1 MCSIQIKDLY
11 AGKPDAKDEIEIGN
25 IKKFVDS
32 FILPPNW
39 EINRM
44 LSSSCFFVTGYK
56 GTGKT
61 ALLRY
66 IEDAIK
72 RKYPYSCCS
81 FILFKEDFPEIK
93 RRELS
98 ENSQRM
104 FNSVSIDK
112 ELKAEG
118 GDFQFIWRFF
128 FLSKFLND
136 NEMSNGGLFIKDEN
150 LTLFKK
156 KMSEIA
162 SLNEV
167 KLKWFST
174 FKFSLFFPSTSIP
187 ATFGI
192 SSETVLQENEKKYHK
207 IIELIEEADAI
218 FSKLIRTKTPYYIF
232 VDELEAYFADEQIFI
247 RDLHLIRDLLFNI
260 HKYNKIF
267 QQQQS
272 HTKIIGA
279 VRQEI
284 INAISQKIDPREL
297 NKIITGFSQPLNWE
311 YNNTN
316 SFQHPII
323 QILLRRIM
331 TTRNDKGLSCKTDR
345 EIYEEWFP
353 NKIHD
358 KEPAMYILTNCWNKP
373 RDIVRMLISAQN
385 SIQKNASCFS
395 QSVFDSFRKAY
406 STESLNEIKEELAA
420 LYSNQEIE
428 DIVSCFNGFK
438 ISFSFK
444 EFQDRT
450 RMLCPHSPRLQDLLS
465 VLRNLFRIGVIGNIS
480 TMSHEHRW
488 YHRGDIDLQITDD
501 WNIYVHN
508 ALHAALSLTS
518 KRDYQRSLKP
528 SNGAIVKVKVV
539 KIFHSRVLVSI
550 DHQGHIYKGCVPITE
565 ISNSMV
571 RKGFLDEVLSEGEI
585 MQGCILRYNSQY
597 NSYDVSLKI

>member
-1 MCSIQIKDLY
+1 MCNIKIKDLY
-11 AGKPDAKDEIEIGN
+11 TGKPDAKDEIEIGN
-25 IKKFVDS
+25 IKNFVDS

-39 EINRM
+39 EIDRM
-44 LSSSCFFVTGYK
+44 LTSPCFFVTGYK

-66 IEDAIK
+66 IEDVIK
-72 RKYPYSCCS
+72 RRFPYSCSS

-98 ENSQRM
+98 ENSKRM
-104 FNSVSIDK
+104 FNSVSVDK

-136 NEMSNGGLFIKDEN
+136 NEVNNEGLFVKDEN
-150 LTLFKK
+150 WLLFKK
-156 KMSEIA
+156 KMNEIYA
-162 SLNEV
+162 LNEV
-167 KLKWFST
+167 KLKWFSSI
-174 FKFSLFFPSTSIP
+174 KFSIFFPSPSIP
-187 ATFGI
+187 ATLGI
-192 SSETVLQENEKKYHK
+192 SSETVLKDSDKKYHR
-207 IIELIEEADAI
+207 IIELIEEADVI
-218 FSKLIRTKTPYYIF
+218 FSKLIRTETPYYIF
-232 VDELEAYFADEQIFI
+232 VDELEAYFSDEKIFI
-247 RDLHLIRDLLFNI
+247 RDLYLIRDLLFSI

-267 QQQQS
+267 QRQKS

-323 QILLRRIM
+323 QILLRRIII
-331 TTRNDKGLSCKTDR
+331 TRKDKGFKDKSERD
-345 EIYEEWFP
+345 IYAEWFP

-373 RDIVRMLISAQN
+373 RDIVRMLIAAQN
-385 SIQKNASCFS
+385 SIQCNASCFS
-395 QSVFDSFRKAY
+395 QSVFDSFRKVY
-406 STESLNEIKEELAA
+406 SIESLNEIKEELSA
-420 LYSNQEIE
+420 LYSSEEIE
-428 DIVSCFNGFK
+428 EIFSYFNGFK

-444 EFQDRT
+444 ELQDRV
-450 RMLCPHSPRLQDLLS
+450 RILYPKSLLS
-465 VLRNLFRIGVIGNIS
+465 SKLLQVLRDLFRIGAIGNFS
-480 TMSHEHRW
+480 TMSYEHRW
-488 YHRGDIDLQITDD
+488 YHRGDVDLEIIGD

-518 KRDYQRSLKP
+518 KRDYHKSLKP
-528 SNGAIVKVKVV
+528 SVGDIVNVEISKILHSKVLV
-539 KIFHSRVLVSI
+539 KIQYNGSC
-550 DHQGHIYKGCVPITE
+550 YKGCVPITE
-565 ISNSMV
+565 LSDSTV
-571 RKGFLDEVLSEGEI
+571 RRGCLEQVVSVGDTK
-585 MQGCILRYNSQY
+585 QGRILQY
-597 NSYDVSLKI
+597 NAFYFSYDVSLKI